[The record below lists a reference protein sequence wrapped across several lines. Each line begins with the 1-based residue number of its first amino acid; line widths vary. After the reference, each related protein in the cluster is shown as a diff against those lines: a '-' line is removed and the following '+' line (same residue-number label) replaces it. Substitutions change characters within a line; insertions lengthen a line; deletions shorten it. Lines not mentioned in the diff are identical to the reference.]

1 MSPSSPPPVRR
12 SSGTCPRAPRA
23 LVIEDAEE
31 LCELFAHELERSGF
45 IAHRAGDGQEG
56 LEMARR
62 LDPDAI
68 VLDLMLPTLS
78 GFSVARSVR
87 ALERNRSVAI
97 VAVSGLT
104 SDALRMEALSAGCDV
119 FLSKPVAA
127 TTLVAQVR
135 QALARRTGV
144 TAAADKP

>member
-1 MSPSSPPPVRR
+1 
-12 SSGTCPRAPRA
+12 
-23 LVIEDAEE
+23 VIEDAEE

-45 IAHRAGDGQEG
+45 IAYRARDGQEG

-68 VLDLMLPTLS
+68 VLDLILPTLS

-87 ALERNRSVAI
+87 GLERTRNSAI

-104 SDALRMEALSAGCDV
+104 SDALRMEAFSAGCDA
-119 FLSKPVAA
+119 FLRKPVACA
-127 TTLVAQVR
+127 AVVAQVR
-135 QALARRTGV
+135 QALARRASV
-144 TAAADKP
+144 TTVAPKP

>member
-1 MSPSSPPPVRR
+1 M
-12 SSGTCPRAPRA
+12 RA

-31 LCELFAHELERSGF
+31 LCELFAYELELSGF
-45 IAHRAGDGQEG
+45 VAYRTTDGQEG

-68 VLDLMLPTLS
+68 VLDLILPTLS

-87 ALERNRSVAI
+87 ALERTRNAVI

-104 SDALRMEALSAGCDV
+104 SDALRMEAFSAGCDA
-119 FLSKPVAA
+119 FLRKPVVS
-127 TTLVAQVR
+127 TTVVTQVR
-135 QALARRTGV
+135 QALARRASV
-144 TAAADKP
+144 TIVVPHKP